1 MIKRFLLMLWNA
13 LHELRQNAADGF
25 RCVFDAVYRRVT
37 KAPVVAGVEETI
49 CAVRDNGWSFAR
61 FGDGEIKL
69 VAGRSISFQTATPF
83 VTQKLR
89 EVLSSDTEGLMIGLA
104 DIFGCRDRYTEK
116 ATAYWK
122 KHLRQYRRVW
132 YRYIRKGKLYYNAS
146 ATRQYISLKDPG
158 ESEKIFALFKEI
170 WKDRDVV
177 FIEGEKSRLGVGNDL
192 FDGARSVRRIL
203 GPSAQAFSK
212 YNELLQKACEL
223 EKGVLF
229 LLALGPCATAL
240 AYDLH
245 LRGYQAVDVG
255 HIDVEYEWMRMKAAE
270 RMPLQNKMVFEA
282 GGIADDALEDP
293 VYLSQ
298 IIGKII

>member
-1 MIKRFLLMLWNA
+1 
-13 LHELRQNAADGF
+13 
-25 RCVFDAVYRRVT
+25 
-37 KAPVVAGVEETI
+37 
-49 CAVRDNGWSFAR
+49 
-61 FGDGEIKL
+61 
-69 VAGRSISFQTATPF
+69 
-83 VTQKLR
+83 
-89 EVLSSDTEGLMIGLA
+89 MIGLA
-104 DIFGCRDRYTEK
+104 DIFGSRDRYTEK

-122 KHLRQYRRVW
+122 KHLHRYRRVW
-132 YRYIRKGKLYYNAS
+132 YRYIRKDKLYYNAS

-203 GPSAQAFSK
+203 GPSVQAFSK
-212 YNELLQKACEL
+212 YDALLQKACEQ

-245 LRGYQAVDVG
+245 LRGYQAVDIG
-255 HIDVEYEWMRMKAAE
+255 HLDVEYEWMRMKAAE
-270 RMPLQNKMVFEA
+270 RTPLQNKMVFEA
-282 GGIADDALEDP
+282 GGITNDELEDP
-293 VYLSQ
+293 MYLSQ
-298 IIGKII
+298 IIGRII